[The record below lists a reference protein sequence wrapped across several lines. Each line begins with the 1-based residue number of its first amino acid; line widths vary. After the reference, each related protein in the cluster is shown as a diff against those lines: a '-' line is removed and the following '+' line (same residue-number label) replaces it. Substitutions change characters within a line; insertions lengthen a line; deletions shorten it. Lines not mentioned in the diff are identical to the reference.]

1 MADNSFKILQIIDTL
16 NVGGAEKVFV
26 NMCNILHENNHNVAA
41 FFILNAGILDEN
53 IYPEIKRYEL
63 KREKKWGFSSMYN
76 ANNIFKNYDILHCHS
91 RHVYRYIVL
100 ISKVFQNKKKIIFQ
114 DHFSYTEKIP
124 LFFNNL
130 IKPKY
135 YIGVSKELCFWAN
148 NSLKIKSSNVFL
160 LSNIIIKTNHQQLGK
175 QHDLVL
181 VSNIRDHKNQL
192 FAVNLIKKITR
203 RLTLVGRNQ
212 NTDYYKK
219 IIENKDGASF
229 IEIIEDCN
237 DVQKI
242 VNECKFGLH
251 TSVSETGPLVL
262 IEYLA
267 QGIPFLAYETGEVA
281 QQIKSYFPE
290 FFIDNFDENQWIER
304 IVKIESKQYDRHY
317 FNEVFEKL
325 YGKEAYYNK
334 LNKIYEWVINY

>member
-1 MADNSFKILQIIDTL
+1 MKILQIIDTL

-100 ISKVFQNKKKIIFQ
+100 ISKIFQNKKKIIFQ

-160 LSNIIIKTNHQQLGK
+160 LSNIIIKTNHQQFDK
-175 QHDLVL
+175 QYDIVL
-181 VSNIRDHKNQL
+181 VSNIRLHKNQL
-192 FAVNLIKKITR
+192 FAVELLKKLNRKLILI
-203 RLTLVGRNQ
+203 GRNQ
-212 NTDYYKK
+212 DIAYYQK
-219 IIENKDGASF
+219 ILEFKEQTKLV
-229 IEIIEDCN
+229 EIIEDCN

-242 VNECKFGLH
+242 VTKSKFGLH

-267 QGIPFLAYETGEVA
+267 QGIPFLAYDTGEVA
-281 QQIKSYFPE
+281 EQLKPYFPD
-290 FFIDNFDENQWIER
+290 FFITNFDVNQWIDR
-304 IVKIESKQYDRHY
+304 IAKIESKQYDRSY
-317 FNEVFEKL
+317 FNEVFENL